1 MVELFA
7 DDKHA
12 VLQVFHSSS
21 ELIKD
26 ALTEL
31 NEVFTSLILL
41 NLLHC
46 DQFNF
51 IRTLKQKQ
59 KNFHC
64 LLQMTSIT
72 SVAKLN

>member
-12 VLQVFHSSS
+12 ILQVFHSSS

-41 NLLHC
+41 NLLSC

-51 IRTLKQKQ
+51 IQTLKKKQ

>member
-12 VLQVFHSSS
+12 VLQVFHLSS

-41 NLLHC
+41 NLLRC

-51 IRTLKQKQ
+51 I
-59 KNFHC
+59 
-64 LLQMTSIT
+64 
-72 SVAKLN
+72 